1 MSLKIELKP
10 RERVLIGESLIT
22 NGDQRT
28 HMLIDGR
35 SPVLREK
42 DIMTREQANTPSKRI
57 YLAVQL
63 MYLTRDPREHH
74 EIYFALVRDITAAAP
89 STWPYIESVNNQ
101 ILTGHLYKA
110 LKEVRK
116 LIVYEEKLLNMPSV
130 TKAYETVALQIAS
143 PRELEASLLRQA
155 ASRLQAAHDNAGGS
169 SPQLDEALQFNRKL
183 WTLLLTSVTSPD
195 NPLPVA
201 IRQNVANIGI
211 FVINHT
217 MAILGNPRAEQLGSL
232 IHINREIAAGLT
244 ERA

>member
-1 MSLKIELKP
+1 
-10 RERVLIGESLIT
+10 
-22 NGDQRT
+22 
-28 HMLIDGR
+28 
-35 SPVLREK
+35 
-42 DIMTREQANTPSKRI
+42 
-57 YLAVQL
+57 
-63 MYLTRDPREHH
+63 
-74 EIYFALVRDITAAAP
+74 
-89 STWPYIESVNNQ
+89 
-101 ILTGHLYKA
+101 
-110 LKEVRK
+110 
-116 LIVYEEKLLNMPSV
+116 MPSA

-155 ASRLQAAHDNAGGS
+155 ASRLQAAHDSTGGS

-232 IHINREIAAGLT
+232 ININREIAAGLT